1 MQQDALFVSRLSME
15 LQPRELRRAQQ
26 QIAAQEEET
35 AKREKKQRNEHFN
48 AEKRRHKAEK
58 VSAVELR
65 SLDQALATSTAA
77 VVGSATGADVLH
89 LVPILRTGTWCSL
102 CQRGAAPS
110 LVSAIDMIKTTMPAQ
125 RCDP

>member
-65 SLDQALATSTAA
+65 SLDRELATLTAA
-77 VVGSATGADVLH
+77 VIGSATGADVLH
-89 LVPILRTGTWCSL
+89 LVPILSTGTWCSPY
-102 CQRGAAPS
+102 QRGAATG
-110 LVSAIDMIKTTMPAQ
+110 LGSAFNTIVTTMPAQ
-125 RCDP
+125 RLDP